1 MSGTLADLPGCG
13 RAFAAVR
20 YDLDLGTSA
29 DATGGAVDRL
39 DLAASLV
46 IAFADEADAVG
57 RAVLEPEKASASAK
71 LARAIKLS
79 RADKC
84 NLFFATFFIFGFSSC
99 CVLLGTPVGYLS
111 ARVFRAGTACQA
123 FSSFFCLNL
132 RPAKSVSGQRRSTG
146 IFVRRRTDS
155 LERACGAAGVP
166 PADNSTPR
174 TRALTRSSAEE

>member
-123 FSSFFCLNL
+123 FSSFFLPKFAACKVRFRATPEHRHLCPPSDGL
-132 RPAKSVSGQRRSTG
+132 AGASVWAGGRPACRQFHTAHAR
-146 IFVRRRTDS
+146 IDAI
-155 LERACGAAGVP
+155 ER
-166 PADNSTPR
+166 
-174 TRALTRSSAEE
+174 